1 MRFIGFDNRTTA
13 GIALAKELKAL
24 NIADPI
30 VLALPR
36 GGVPVALEVAR
47 VFKAPLDLVLVRK
60 VGVPFQPEL
69 AAGAVVDGDNPEII
83 YNDDVIRIT
92 GLHRADLQQI
102 AERELKEIER
112 RRELYLKDRA
122 RLAVK
127 GRNVIVVDDGLATGA
142 TMRVALHA
150 LRRQSPSRLIA
161 AVPVAP
167 RDTIESLRGDADEI
181 VCLAQPEP
189 FVAIGLYYAN
199 FEQLKD
205 EDVVRLLAEADD
217 IASDSSGD

>member
-13 GIALAKELKAL
+13 GAALAKELMTR

-47 VFKAPLDLVLVRK
+47 AFTAPLDLVLVRK
-60 VGVPFQPEL
+60 IGVPFQPEL
-69 AAGAVVDGDNPEII
+69 AAGAVVDGDDPEII
-83 YNDDVIRIT
+83 YNDDVVRLT
-92 GLHRADLQQI
+92 GLNREALQPIAD
-102 AERELKEIER
+102 RELKEIER
-112 RRELYLKDRA
+112 RRALYLRDRI
-122 RLAVK
+122 RLSAK

-167 RDTIESLRGDADEI
+167 PDTIDSLRGEADEI

-189 FVAIGLYYAN
+189 FHAIGLYYAN
-199 FEQLKD
+199 FEQLSD
-205 EDVVRLLAEADD
+205 EDVVRLLVEADA
-217 IASDSSGD
+217 IASTVPTA